1 VFAASPCLAQV
12 TYCAVERSLVEQ
24 SVEWCQKRNAP
35 YVSVSARDKLSEIE
49 TTKILQLQLFAL
61 GFDPAGIDGVAGPG
75 TSNAIRQFQRS
86 IGQSPD
92 GAITAALRSQL
103 DERTRSK
110 PIAPNVQIQQATP
123 NFAAGGPP
131 AATPAAS
138 DKALPPK
145 ANQSGGSAIAPIVFV
160 VILLAMFGWMLF
172 KVVGFV
178 VTFPRRW
185 ELRNRLKAISRE
197 DEAATVVGQ
206 MGDRDLL
213 LSTGA
218 RRDCFSRLLATVMT
232 GDTVTPNEAQHLKE
246 IQGLLRL
253 SDSDMGDVAGRVARA
268 EALGR
273 IDAGIL
279 PEVTNPPVNLQ
290 FGEKAYLAVGA
301 QLLEERVVGRRYQ
314 GGSRGV
320 SIRIMKGVSYRVG
333 ASSGTSV
340 SVRGVVPVSVGNF
353 CITSHRLVFSG
364 NAKSFAFDR
373 KKILST
379 KVHSDGITIAPD
391 SGATRT
397 IQFTESA
404 DPYVVQRLVNW
415 VTSPMRIEA

>member
-1 VFAASPCLAQV
+1 
-12 TYCAVERSLVEQ
+12 LVEQ

-35 YVSVSARDKLSEIE
+35 YVSVSARDKLSDIE
-49 TTKILQLQLFAL
+49 AMKMLQLQLLTL

-86 IGQSPD
+86 IGQNPD
-92 GAITAALRSQL
+92 GLVTAALHAQL

-110 PIAPNVQIQQATP
+110 PVGPIAPIQPATSNP
-123 NFAAGGPP
+123 VAGGPSP
-131 AATPAAS
+131 ATPATS
-138 DKALPPK
+138 DEAPPSK
-145 ANQSGGSAIAPIVFV
+145 GKQSGDSPIAPIAFV
-160 VILLAMFGWMLF
+160 LLALAMLGWMLF

-178 VTFPRRW
+178 VTLPRRW
-185 ELRNRLKAISRE
+185 ELRNRLEAISRE

-206 MGDRDLL
+206 MGDRDLQ
-213 LSTGA
+213 LSIEA

-232 GDTVTPNEAQHLKE
+232 GDTVAPNEAQHLKK

-253 SDSDMGDVAGRVARA
+253 SDIDLGDLVGRVSRA

-273 IDAGIL
+273 IDAGMP

-290 FGEKAYLAVGA
+290 FGERAYFAVGA

-340 SVRGVVPVSVGNF
+340 AVRDVVPVSVGSF
-353 CITSHRLVFSG
+353 CITSHRLIFSG

-379 KVHSDGITIAPD
+379 KLHSDGITIAPD